1 MVQETA
7 KLIKQSGLLGIA
19 VMLLVL
25 AGCAGVKTQPATDVS
40 APDTATLGDTTQPAI
55 PDQAGD
61 SIIPEPVPKP
71 IQSTNNAVVALL
83 DRAKLDLGAGQREA
97 AGASLERALRIEPRN
112 PWLWYD
118 LAQLRLAQGQYA
130 QAVSL
135 SHKSISFAGRDKSLQ
150 ALNWRLVG
158 NARIA
163 QGNPSGAE
171 QAIKRATELEQ

>member
-1 MVQETA
+1 
-7 KLIKQSGLLGIA
+7 
-19 VMLLVL
+19 MLLLV
-25 AGCAGVKTQPATDVS
+25 AGCAGVKTQPTVEGTTPAT
-40 APDTATLGDTTQPAI
+40 TTQGETPQTM
-55 PDQAGD
+55 PPPQPGD
-61 SIIPEPVPKP
+61 VIIAEPVPKP
-71 IQSTNNAVVALL
+71 IESTNNAVIALL

-112 PWLWYD
+112 PWLWYE

-163 QGNPSGAE
+163 QGNPTGAE
-171 QAIKRATELEQ
+171 QAFKRATELELKD

>member
-1 MVQETA
+1 
-7 KLIKQSGLLGIA
+7 
-19 VMLLVL
+19 MLLLV
-25 AGCAGVKTQPATDVS
+25 AGCAGVKTQPTVAGTTPETVTQGETPQTTPPAQPGDV
-40 APDTATLGDTTQPAI
+40 
-55 PDQAGD
+55 
-61 SIIPEPVPKP
+61 IIAEPIPKP
-71 IQSTNNAVVALL
+71 IESTNNAVIALL

-112 PWLWYD
+112 PWLWYE

-163 QGNPSGAE
+163 QGNPNGAE
-171 QAIKRATELEQ
+171 QAFKRATDLEQSLSVKGLD